1 MDIIIASG
9 QPNLRFGLEVLLRQQ
24 PGLVV
29 IGTVSNAESL
39 LAIIHTAWPD
49 LVVMD
54 WELPGYPPVKVLSE
68 VKAAEHPPYFII
80 LGKELDTAQVAL
92 AAGADE
98 FLVQGDDPPIT
109 LLAAIHRARSCEE
122 APDQDDAAH
131 QDTPHQDD
139 GAAAPPRPAW

>member
-1 MDIIIASG
+1 MDILIASG
-9 QPNLRFGLEVLLRQQ
+9 QPNLRFGLEVFLRQQ

-29 IGTVSNAESL
+29 IGTVSNVESL
-39 LAIIHTAWPD
+39 LAIIHTARPD

-68 VKAAEHPPYFII
+68 VKAAEHPPHFII

-98 FLVQGDDPPIT
+98 FLVQGDDPPTT
-109 LLAAIHRARSCEE
+109 LLAAIHRARSSKK
-122 APDQDDAAH
+122 APDQDAAD
-131 QDTPHQDD
+131 QDPLHQDD
-139 GAAAPPRPAW
+139 GAEAP